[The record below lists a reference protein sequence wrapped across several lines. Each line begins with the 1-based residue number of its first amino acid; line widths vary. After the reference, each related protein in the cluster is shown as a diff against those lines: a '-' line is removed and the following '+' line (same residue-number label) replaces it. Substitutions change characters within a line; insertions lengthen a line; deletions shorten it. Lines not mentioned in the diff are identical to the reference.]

1 MTPQPFVYNCQVVKV
16 VDGDTLDL
24 MVDLGFALYKSE
36 RVRLDCID
44 TSEIFGA
51 NKTEAGKTSKAFTQA
66 WASAAHQFRVQ
77 VRKYNRREKYGRMLG
92 DVYRFL
98 ADGSV
103 DPVSLGQAL
112 VAAGMAK
119 PTTIGS

>member
-1 MTPQPFVYNCQVVKV
+1 MTLQPFVYNCQVVKV
-16 VDGDTLDL
+16 VDGDTLEL

-36 RVRLDCID
+36 RLRLDCID
-44 TSEIFGA
+44 TAESFGA
-51 NKTEAGKTSKAFTQA
+51 TKTEAGKASKAFTES
-66 WASAAHQFRVQ
+66 WAAATRQFRVQ

-92 DVYRFL
+92 DLYRFL
-98 ADGSV
+98 ADGSL